1 MAGKYVGFDKLK
13 GQLAKSP
20 GVKDPAALAASIGK
34 RKYGAKRMAKAAAH
48 GDPFGPIGNLSPGTR
63 IKRGRDGKVHEDDPG
78 FNSRTMGNRR
88 GAKRSS

>member
-78 FNSRTMGNRR
+78 RSRRSTRR
-88 GAKRSS
+88 RRSATS